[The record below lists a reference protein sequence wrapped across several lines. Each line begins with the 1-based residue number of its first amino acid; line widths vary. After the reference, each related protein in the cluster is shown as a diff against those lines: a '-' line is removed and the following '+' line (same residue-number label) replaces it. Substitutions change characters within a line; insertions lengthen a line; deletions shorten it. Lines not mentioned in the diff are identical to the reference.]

1 MHNQSIV
8 EQAARKITRL
18 SSRKTFFY
26 LHLLMPHPPLY
37 YIGSKSYQPSPYQN
51 KVSNYLDFWQF
62 TNEQVYTHL
71 ILPLIQS
78 QKFKIILTGDHGYR
92 FYPDQINP
100 YLTMTAYY
108 GFPKEQTEQIKS
120 VQDLGSLI
128 YASY

>member
-1 MHNQSIV
+1 
-8 EQAARKITRL
+8 
-18 SSRKTFFY
+18 
-26 LHLLMPHPPLY
+26 MPHAPLSY
-37 YIGSKSYQPSPYQN
+37 TGSNSFKPSPYSN
-51 KVSNYLDFWQF
+51 KVSNYLDYWHF
-62 TNEQVYTHL
+62 TNQIVL
-71 ILPLIQS
+71 KKLLNPLIKS

-108 GFPKEQTEQIKS
+108 GFPKDQTDKVKS